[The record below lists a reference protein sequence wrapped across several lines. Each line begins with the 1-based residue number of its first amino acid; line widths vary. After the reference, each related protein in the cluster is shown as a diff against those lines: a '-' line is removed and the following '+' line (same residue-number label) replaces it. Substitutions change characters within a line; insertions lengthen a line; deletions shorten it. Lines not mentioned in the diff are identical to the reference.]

1 MPRKPVLQ
9 SRLACDRC
17 HSQKLRCP
25 RQDNYKTTKDET
37 SKQPAPC
44 VRCERAKVACVFS
57 PRQRRTVIPKPAGAS
72 KPPPSNHDIAINAD
86 ATSTPASTGP
96 ALTQTAPTVVENGKT
111 NSVEV
116 ESASCTLENPRPT
129 TTVTPTDTQ
138 LFNVTDLDQ
147 DFYASSY
154 FDSNQLDLQ
163 QPSSGSCSNPST
175 TCTDLCPLSLDTT
188 TGIDWDN
195 LLLCDPLLPP
205 SRGWSLLDIDKS
217 LLPPPAPDPF
227 FPPHGP
233 PLPLNLMSSTSNSD
247 IDPILFHPSANPS
260 VNYSNPQALTPYSP
274 VRQLANLNVSLYE
287 HLCLI
292 PQIYSNCGL
301 PPLTP
306 VVRVDV
312 LEKRLLAI
320 DHTFQLTQELIDIV
334 GKLYPRSGPGVLSG
348 DDAPDVPK
356 TGTGVP
362 LGQDQATIL
371 LLLSCAQRV
380 CDVYDL
386 SLSHM
391 RKCLKKNSVPHFD
404 EELKPVRLPPFRV
417 SAVCAPPTDRAVA
430 LHMCMVMMMASNLFD
445 QLQEVL
451 GLWRH
456 SSGHEQHSELEV
468 QVDLQYPDFGR
479 EAKEK
484 MGKKARDVAMEI
496 VTIRQIIV
504 SFSGLGMED
513 TRQAV
518 LELESGGGGGV
529 RKAIGEVRRL
539 ALEGCCSQNLGEE
552 CY

>member
-57 PRQRRTVIPKPAGAS
+57 PRQRRTVIPKLAGAS
-72 KPPPSNHDIAINAD
+72 KPPPPPNHDIANNAD
-86 ATSTPASTGP
+86 TTPASTGP
-96 ALTQTAPTVVENGKT
+96 ALTQTAPTVVENGNV

-116 ESASCTLENPRPT
+116 ESASCTLENPLPT
-129 TTVTPTDTQ
+129 TTATPTDTQ
-138 LFNVTDLDQ
+138 LLNVTDLDQ
-147 DFYASSY
+147 DFYGSSY
-154 FDSNQLDLQ
+154 FDNNQFHLQ

-188 TGIDWDN
+188 TAIDWDN
-195 LLLCDPLLPP
+195 ILLCDPLLPP

-227 FPPHGP
+227 SPPHGP
-233 PLPLNLMSSTSNSD
+233 PLPLNLMSSTSSSD

-260 VNYSNPQALTPYSP
+260 VDYSNPQALTPYSP

-306 VVRVDV
+306 VVRIDV

-348 DDAPDVPK
+348 DDAPDAPK

-456 SSGHEQHSELEV
+456 SSGQEQHSELEV

-518 LELESGGGGGV
+518 LELESGGGGGGV